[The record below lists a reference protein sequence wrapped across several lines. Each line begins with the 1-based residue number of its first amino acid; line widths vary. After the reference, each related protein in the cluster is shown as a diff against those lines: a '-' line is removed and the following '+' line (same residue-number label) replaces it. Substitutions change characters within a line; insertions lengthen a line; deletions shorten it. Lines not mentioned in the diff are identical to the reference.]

1 MEIST
6 KSINQSLNLYS
17 IFGYLLPGFFL
28 VTLLIIDYDFSK
40 VMREYSSRKHITLE
54 IIQSID
60 LKINYI
66 LSYFS
71 KGTMQDFKIIPF
83 IIFIF
88 FCYLLGHIISAIS
101 SLLLERLIVKKILGY
116 PSQNLISFKDKIKYP
131 LFFGS
136 FRRSFKSQFI
146 GHLKQMIND
155 NFGYTANKEDYYWLC
170 YSEIITKRPYLTARI
185 HHFVNLYGFSRN
197 ITAALIIYLFIR
209 FFILNLL
216 LGSTMDFFSW
226 ITWTSLFICA
236 FFMFWNYLKL
246 FKRQAVDI
254 YFLFLSTINTENK
267 TISKIEENEL

>member
-146 GHLKQMIND
+146 LNSAIEK
-155 NFGYTANKEDYYWLC
+155 
-170 YSEIITKRPYLTARI
+170 KRV
-185 HHFVNLYGFSRN
+185 F
-197 ITAALIIYLFIR
+197 
-209 FFILNLL
+209 
-216 LGSTMDFFSW
+216 
-226 ITWTSLFICA
+226 
-236 FFMFWNYLKL
+236 
-246 FKRQAVDI
+246 
-254 YFLFLSTINTENK
+254 
-267 TISKIEENEL
+267 